1 MQGIGEIGVRV
12 GADISE
18 FTAGMNRTAQI
29 AETSMRRA
37 EQAQK
42 IATAASDKFVASL
55 KFQADTFGM
64 ADTQILKYKAD
75 LLGVGDAA
83 APLIARLEELKK
95 TSSSATSAEG
105 IKSSAHEMEGFSF
118 KTAAAKRE
126 LIVLAHEMSQGNYS
140 KFGGS
145 MLVLAERTGAA
156 AFLFNP
162 LTLGIAAAGGALAL
176 LGYQVYKGHEDWN
189 ALGDSIKSTGDYTG
203 YTQQQ
208 LDKMSVHFARSTAE
222 IQSGREAL
230 VALISTGRFSGDQLQ
245 LVGRAALDMASDTGK
260 SIDDVAKELAK
271 LPDGARKW
279 AEEYQKTHHV
289 FTAANIELIDSLDKQ
304 GKQAAAVTATL
315 DALNEAHKRVAD
327 TMRKDKGTW
336 DRFWDDWADGLARIK
351 NGLRAIGTP
360 ESDFD
365 KINDA
370 LRTRTNLQTSLAAM
384 SSRGDKESLAQVP
397 AIQRQLDA
405 NLALIDSL
413 RKLDETKKNAAKS
426 NAAAGK
432 SGDGQIAADK
442 YLDGGTKSDAAKHK
456 EAIEKENKEFN
467 EATANLAK
475 NSKTYEQVLAH
486 HKENLVEIEKN
497 YRSKTS
503 KDDPTQIYLVASLK
517 QMDGLIA
524 QEKAQLKTREQDI
537 ARSVTAEFI
546 STAEG
551 LKQKREAIADDYAQT
566 QALYAKEAAAVI
578 SRKAKLDPGTE
589 KKAIAEQDKLLAE
602 IEAKRALAA
611 QASAAAMVQATGEQF
626 KIQNDFNRAT
636 DEWVRQQGL
645 ANDAQQFSIDLMGK
659 SALEAAQL
667 TAARKTYL
675 DVEDKIRLLQKKDP
689 NADTSGITSAR
700 DAQIATGNMLA
711 AERDAKQKDPWFNAS
726 ESIRKYGETAD
737 NVGAQ
742 IGATMTNAFTASED
756 ALVKFMT
763 TGKLSLSGF
772 TESIVAGLARIE
784 AKNLIHSLIGDGTSK
799 GGSGI
804 LGSLFD
810 SGLSMLTGGIS
821 NATASASHADGM
833 ALIASQLLDGA
844 LASGGPVNSGGAY
857 LVGEK
862 GPELFSPS
870 SAGTIIPNGSLGG
883 SAGGTV
889 HYNPVIHIDSRT
901 DQADVHKLVVTAVRQ
916 GNANLIDQLQR
927 SGRL

>member
-1 MQGIGEIGVRV
+1 MAGIGDIGVSVTADTAQFTSGMDRV
-12 GADISE
+12 
-18 FTAGMNRTAQI
+18 AQI

-42 IATAASDKFVASL
+42 IATAASDKFIASL
-55 KFQADTFGM
+55 KYQAETFGKN
-64 ADTQILKYKAD
+64 DTEILKYKAD
-75 LLGVGDAA
+75 LLGAGDAA

-95 TSSSATSAEG
+95 SSASVTSADG
-105 IKSSAHEMEGFSF
+105 IRSSAHEMEGFSF

-162 LTLGIAAAGGALAL
+162 LTLGIAAAAAALAL
-176 LGYQVYKGHEDWN
+176 LGYQVYKGREDWN

-208 LDKMSVHFARSTAE
+208 LDKMSVYFARSTAE
-222 IQSGREAL
+222 IQTGREAL
-230 VALISTGRFSGDQLQ
+230 VALIATGRFSGDQLQ

-289 FTAANIELIDSLDKQ
+289 FTAANIELIDQLDKQ
-304 GKQAAAVTATL
+304 GKQAAAVVAVL

-351 NGLRAIGTP
+351 NGLRSIGTP
-360 ESDFD
+360 TTDFE

-370 LRTRTNLQTSLAAM
+370 LRTRTNLQASLAAM
-384 SSRGDKESLAQVP
+384 SARGDKESLAQIP

-413 RKLDETKKNAAKS
+413 RKLDDTKKNAAKS
-426 NAAAGK
+426 NAAAGR

-442 YLDGGTKSDAAKHK
+442 FLDGGTKSDAAKHK

-467 EATANLAK
+467 EAIANLDK

-486 HKENLVEIEKN
+486 HKENLLQIEKD
-497 YRSKTS
+497 YRSKAS

-524 QEKAQLKTREQDI
+524 QEKAQLKTRERDI
-537 ARSVTAEFI
+537 ERAVAAEFI
-546 STAEG
+546 TTAEG

-566 QALYAKEAAAVI
+566 QALYAKEAAAVEA
-578 SRKAKLDPGTE
+578 RKAKLNTSTD
-589 KKAIAEQDKLLAE
+589 KKAVAEQDKLLAE

-611 QASAAAMVQATGEQF
+611 QASAAAMVEATGAQL
-626 KIQNDFNRAT
+626 KIQNDFNRST

-645 ANDAQQFSIDLMGK
+645 ANDAQRFSIDLMGK

-675 DVEDKIRLLQKKDP
+675 DVEDQIRKLMKKDP
-689 NADTSGITSAR
+689 GADVTGITAAR
-700 DAQIATGNMLA
+700 DAQIATSNELF

-726 ESIRKYGETAD
+726 ESIRKYGEDAS

-742 IGATMTNAFTASED
+742 IGATMTNAFKGAED
-756 ALVKFMT
+756 AFVAFVT
-763 TGKLSLSGF
+763 TGKLSFKSLA
-772 TESIVAGLARIE
+772 TSILADLARIQ
-784 AKNLIHSLIGDGTSK
+784 AKKAIAGLIDMAVGSFM
-799 GGSGI
+799 GGSQPTTGP
-804 LGSLFD
+804 GSTGFD
-810 SGLSMLTGGIS
+810 GYGNTL
-821 NATASASHADGM
+821 A
-833 ALIASQLLDGA
+833 GA
-844 LASGGPVNSGGAY
+844 RAGGGPVSGGASY

-862 GPELFSPS
+862 GPEIFTPPGN
-870 SAGTIIPNGSLGG
+870 GTIIPNHAIGG
-883 SAGGTV
+883 GGTV
-889 HYNPVIHIDSRT
+889 QITIETNVSAGASTSQASGGSGDARSLADSLSAQMEAVIARNTRPGGIIWKY
-901 DQADVHKLVVTAVRQ
+901 QQ
-916 GNANLIDQLQR
+916 GRA
-927 SGRL
+927 